1 MDITPIKTRRD
12 YQRALKQ
19 IEGLMTA
26 KRGSPEGDRLDV
38 LVALLEAW

>member
-12 YQRALKQ
+12 YQHALKQ